1 MSEPSSYLSYLPPV
15 VWQDD
20 DPASGLSVG
29 GWLRIVEKV
38 LTGIPDDV
46 TLPHGDHEHAAV
58 AEVIARVDT
67 LFDPWRTPA
76 PFLPWLASWVALGF
90 PTVEGE
96 PIWDEYQQRRVTSQI
111 AQAHRGRGLRS
122 GLRTH
127 LDLYAPGLIRARVAV
142 DDGSPLLF
150 AVPRPDQL
158 APIGVLVGQGPQLR
172 GSTVV
177 AEGVVRPWCVARAS
191 TGDLFVGDTGVP
203 AAIPHVP
210 VTLPNRVW
218 QISSSGA
225 YRFTGVPPGPQPTAP
240 TSSFGPVLAIAVRP
254 ATGGAPETVY
264 WVDSRG
270 ALLAVPAPFD
280 AAKAAA
286 VATLTVRAAGN
297 EPIPVTPVAMAV
309 DVNGDLLVLHHG
321 SGLGTPDPPRIVT
334 VKAGN
339 ASPTVSDR
347 ALTTVVEPMALLVRP
362 DGTLV
367 VGDGGPQEPA
377 TADDLHGNL
386 VAIDR
391 STAPAWTEKALL
403 PVDNPLVAPTALA
416 ETGDGGLFVLDV
428 GLKPFASTSDPF
440 VRAVAEPA
448 AVHRVDL
455 GAAPQVT
462 RISETGSM
470 VFPTGMVRDGARLV
484 ICDPGLPAP
493 PSVNPVWPRLDPF
506 RFDVVV
512 HFVGADLPDDP
523 TQRSLL
529 LQRVMANIGDVVE
542 QNRPAHLYWAPIT
555 EA

>member
-1 MSEPSSYLSYLPPV
+1 MSEPSSYLRYLPPV

-46 TLPHGDHEHAAV
+46 TLPHGDHEHASV
-58 AEVIARVDT
+58 ADVIARVDT

-96 PIWDEYQQRRVTSQI
+96 PIWDEYQQRRVTSRI
-111 AQAHRGRGLRS
+111 AQTHRGRGLRS
-122 GLRTH
+122 GLRTY
-127 LDLYAPGLIRARVAV
+127 LDLYAPGVVRTRVAV
-142 DDGSPLLF
+142 DDGSRLLF
-150 AVPRPDQL
+150 TVPRPDQA

-177 AEGVVRPWCVARAS
+177 AEGMVRPWCVARAS
-191 TGDLFVGDTGVP
+191 TGDFFVGDTGVP

-218 QISSSGA
+218 QISPSGA
-225 YRFTGVPPGPQPTAP
+225 YRFTGTPPVPQPTAP
-240 TSSFGPVLAIAVRP
+240 TSSFGPVLGIAVRP
-254 ATGGAPETVY
+254 ATGGTPETVH

-280 AAKAAA
+280 AAKATV

-297 EPIPVTPVAMAV
+297 QPIPVTAVALAV

-334 VKAGN
+334 VALGGGT
-339 ASPTVSDR
+339 PTVTDR
-347 ALTTVVEPMALLVRP
+347 PLTTVVEPLSLLVRP
-362 DGTLV
+362 DGSLV

-386 VAIDR
+386 IAVDR
-391 STAPAWTEKALL
+391 STPATWSEKALL
-403 PVDNPLVAPTALA
+403 PVDNPLVAPTAVA
-416 ETGDGGLFVLDV
+416 ETGDGALFVLDV

-440 VRAVAEPA
+440 VRAVADPA

-455 GAAPQVT
+455 GATPQVT
-462 RISETGSM
+462 RISEPGSM
-470 VFPTGMVRDGARLV
+470 VFPTGMVRDDDRLV

-523 TQRSLL
+523 DQRSLL

>member
-1 MSEPSSYLSYLPPV
+1 
-15 VWQDD
+15 
-20 DPASGLSVG
+20 
-29 GWLRIVEKV
+29 
-38 LTGIPDDV
+38 
-46 TLPHGDHEHAAV
+46 
-58 AEVIARVDT
+58 
-67 LFDPWRTPA
+67 
-76 PFLPWLASWVALGF
+76 
-90 PTVEGE
+90 
-96 PIWDEYQQRRVTSQI
+96 
-111 AQAHRGRGLRS
+111 
-122 GLRTH
+122 
-127 LDLYAPGLIRARVAV
+127 
-142 DDGSPLLF
+142 
-150 AVPRPDQL
+150 
-158 APIGVLVGQGPQLR
+158 
-172 GSTVV
+172 
-177 AEGVVRPWCVARAS
+177 
-191 TGDLFVGDTGVP
+191 
-203 AAIPHVP
+203 
-210 VTLPNRVW
+210 
-218 QISSSGA
+218 
-225 YRFTGVPPGPQPTAP
+225 
-240 TSSFGPVLAIAVRP
+240 
-254 ATGGAPETVY
+254 VY

-280 AAKAAA
+280 AAKATA

-297 EPIPVTPVAMAV
+297 QPIPVTPVAMAV

-334 VKAGN
+334 VKLGGAN
-339 ASPTVSDR
+339 PTVSDR
-347 ALTTVVEPMALLVRP
+347 ALTTVVEPLSLLVRS
-362 DGTLV
+362 DGVLV

-377 TADDLHGNL
+377 TADDLPGNL

-391 STAPAWTEKALL
+391 TTAPAWTENALL

-416 ETGDGGLFVLDV
+416 ETGDGGLFALDV

-462 RISETGSM
+462 RISEPGSM
-470 VFPTGMVRDGARLV
+470 VFPTGMVRDGDRLV

-523 TQRSLL
+523 NQRSLL
-529 LQRVMANIGDVVE
+529 LQRVIANIGDVVE